1 MIQQTHFVSP
11 QTVPGFIRCISG
23 LFITKENPHG
33 LTPVE
38 MMFLSKLISILQQQ
52 NKQSI
57 DKDVKIE
64 LANVTNQ
71 GLQVVLNYLTRLRKK
86 GVIEE
91 NKLHSILSKKRI
103 VIEMKDGKSSV

>member
-1 MIQQTHFVSP
+1 MQQQTHSVNP
-11 QTVPGFIRCISG
+11 QTIPGFIRCISG
-23 LFITKENPHG
+23 LFITKDNPHG

-52 NKQSI
+52 NKQTI

-86 GVIEE
+86 GVVEGD
-91 NKLHSILSKKRI
+91 KLHQIFKNRRI
-103 VIEMKDGKSSV
+103 IIEMKA